1 MEEKPLNSMRENLFH
16 AQRRVAL
23 MTMTSLR
30 MAACTSLLG
39 HHKIH
44 NSRAT
49 SCLSFCKEK
58 AVFQENSIRNIY
70 RTARGFFLGTGQGS
84 TESQDSRAL
93 RGVSAHGAGRRL
105 GSGLWLGC
113 LMKFLPRER
122 SLVVWDHCAAGS
134 AREDWWTRTGTE
146 ANRRA
151 GR

>member
-1 MEEKPLNSMRENLFH
+1 MRENLFH

-84 TESQDSRAL
+84 TESRDSRAL
-93 RGVSAHGAGRRL
+93 RGVSARGAGRRL
-105 GSGLWLGC
+105 GSALWALAWLSDEVSAEGEKSGC
-113 LMKFLPRER
+113 LGPLYSWFCKRR
-122 SLVVWDHCAAGS
+122 LVDA
-134 AREDWWTRTGTE
+134 DWNG
-146 ANRRA
+146 
-151 GR
+151 GK